1 MKITFQKQTINE
13 TDNRTESN
21 RTEKSSWGKDKTW
34 RSKKSVNVNF
44 GAVYESGQAAV
55 PMSSLEKEENNKG
68 KSLMELQQDAG
79 NANVALQQDY
89 MTLLSHTM
97 SQEDYAKACE
107 DGFDPREL
115 DQDTAVTIVDKIKAE
130 LVRSGQQI
138 AGYTDDIDMDTL
150 AAAVGSDTLARSI
163 EEQFR
168 SADLPLTQENINELK
183 SAWDMAASLKE
194 PEEGAV
200 SYLVDNGLEP
210 EIWNLYVAENSGAKV
225 QNNDVPQ
232 ELQEQMDKVIADA
245 GLTVND
251 ENRQKA
257 QWLVSADLALTT
269 DTLQQLVE
277 LDGISYP
284 VTEDTFAQAA
294 AAAIAEGK
302 SPMYANLGRQDTIYE
317 KADKMLQ
324 DWFSDAKWN
333 ATAENLAA
341 RKQLEEIRLRMTAEV
356 NVKLLQSDF
365 SIDTAPMEQLIEA
378 LRKAE
383 AEVAEKYFPGES
395 QAVTKYETY
404 TQAVQVASELPG
416 LPAGVLGPYSLEQN
430 AATETVSD
438 FHKEGAAMQK
448 AYEEAGE
455 RYETLMTAPRSD
467 LGDSIR
473 KAFSNV
479 DDILTDMSLE
489 KTSENQRAVRILAY
503 NSMEITPENIE
514 KVKEADRQVSAV
526 VDRLTPKNVL
536 QMIRDGVNPLEK
548 TFNELESYFSQNPQ
562 SYEEE
567 VEDYSRFL
575 YQLER
580 KKDVTEEE
588 RKAYI
593 GIYRMVH
600 QVEREDGAA
609 VGAVVNTGADL
620 QFSTLLTA
628 ARSRRASH
636 MDWKVS
642 EDTGLTQE
650 IHLSENNISE
660 QIRMGMAKE
669 VLTEVSDDGESRAAY
684 DREGLQQMREAGNTA
699 PEVAELLQKGEVSIS
714 ASNLLAAQALMDDPA
729 EMFGNLRRYREKY
742 RQEKEML
749 QTAGSEVP
757 AGTETSELWEQLDQ
771 QNFAEDKRAAGPDS
785 VVVFWL
791 REMYSKKKFGY
802 QTVIREYGR
811 DRERTEKLLKTVG
824 RALILLEDIRETEE
838 EYPLAVFSAEISG
851 NPHYFDQGTTAGQLL
866 VHGMCYAT
874 RTDYPENAHRWRELL
889 LSNGIVPDNISSIV
903 HIYGLRLQIDSDWHL
918 AYDAFCRRQEP
929 CAVTMENLQE
939 LTAVQPTGDKVY
951 IVENE
956 MVFSYLLK
964 HLEQKNVTLLCTS
977 GQLRSAAVKLIPFLL
992 NSGAEI
998 YYSGDIDPDGIR
1010 IADRL
1015 WRKYG
1020 DRIHVWRMS
1029 KEDYTKSLSE
1039 EEIGNISMKKLE
1051 AVENP
1056 ILRETAGEVRKK
1068 KKAGYQ
1074 ENILTDLL
1082 EDMDRK

>member
-1 MKITFQKQTINE
+1 MKITFQNQTINE
-13 TDNRTESN
+13 NDNRTESN
-21 RTEKSSWGKDKTW
+21 RTEKNSWGKDKTW

-44 GAVYESGQAAV
+44 GAVYEGGQAAV

-68 KSLMELQQDAG
+68 KALMELQQDAG

-503 NSMEITPENIE
+503 NNMEITSENIE
-514 KVKEADRQVSAV
+514 KVKEADRQVTAV

-669 VLTEVSDDGESRAAY
+669 VLTDVSYDGESRAAY
-684 DREGLQQMREAGNTA
+684 DREGLQQMREAGNTT
-699 PEVAELLQKGEVSIS
+699 PEAAELLQRGEVPIS

-742 RQEKEML
+742 RQEKEVP
-749 QTAGSEVP
+749 QTVTDTGEVP
-757 AGTETSELWEQLDQ
+757 VGTETSELWEQLDQ
-771 QNFAEDKRAAGPDS
+771 QNFAEDYRSMLQNTAEDVETMSLEQADEHLDVKQLQLVHKQLRLAESLQAKQEYFLPMYLGEQLAGVHLTLQQRAGAVGAVEIRVNAGDMELEAHLQVKGDTIDGYLVGNTPEEVTKLEKTSDIFLERIQTDTSADWKAEKLPIVSSRDMTRMAAGETKNADTIESRIDTEQLYRLAKGFLQAVADS
-785 VVVFWL
+785 
-791 REMYSKKKFGY
+791 
-802 QTVIREYGR
+802 
-811 DRERTEKLLKTVG
+811 
-824 RALILLEDIRETEE
+824 
-838 EYPLAVFSAEISG
+838 SG
-851 NPHYFDQGTTAGQLL
+851 
-866 VHGMCYAT
+866 
-874 RTDYPENAHRWRELL
+874 
-889 LSNGIVPDNISSIV
+889 
-903 HIYGLRLQIDSDWHL
+903 
-918 AYDAFCRRQEP
+918 
-929 CAVTMENLQE
+929 
-939 LTAVQPTGDKVY
+939 K
-951 IVENE
+951 
-956 MVFSYLLK
+956 
-964 HLEQKNVTLLCTS
+964 
-977 GQLRSAAVKLIPFLL
+977 
-992 NSGAEI
+992 
-998 YYSGDIDPDGIR
+998 
-1010 IADRL
+1010 
-1015 WRKYG
+1015 
-1020 DRIHVWRMS
+1020 
-1029 KEDYTKSLSE
+1029 
-1039 EEIGNISMKKLE
+1039 
-1051 AVENP
+1051 
-1056 ILRETAGEVRKK
+1056 
-1068 KKAGYQ
+1068 
-1074 ENILTDLL
+1074 
-1082 EDMDRK
+1082 

>member
-1 MKITFQKQTINE
+1 MKITFQNQKINE
-13 TDNRTESN
+13 TDNRTEGT
-21 RTEKSSWGKDKTW
+21 RTEKNTWGKDKTQ
-34 RSKKSVNVNF
+34 RSKKSENVNF
-44 GAVYESGQAAV
+44 GAVYESGQVAV
-55 PMSSLEKEENNKG
+55 PGVSLEKEESHKG

-107 DGFDPREL
+107 DGFDPKEL

-168 SADLPLTQENINELK
+168 SADIPLTQENINELK
-183 SAWDMAASLKE
+183 NAWDMAASLKE

-200 SYLVDNGLEP
+200 GYLVDNGLEP

-232 ELQEQMDKVIADA
+232 ELQEQMDKIITDA

-257 QWLVSADLALTT
+257 QWLVSAGLPLTA
-269 DTLQQLVE
+269 DTLQQLAE

-284 VTEDTFAQAA
+284 VTEDAFAQAA
-294 AAAIAEGK
+294 AVAIAEGK

-317 KADKMLQ
+317 KADRMLQ
-324 DWFSDAKWN
+324 DWFSDAKWD

-383 AEVAEKYFPGES
+383 AEVAGKYFPGES

-416 LPAGVLGPYSLEQN
+416 LPAGVLGSYSLEQN
-430 AATETVSD
+430 AAAETVAD

-455 RYETLMTAPRSD
+455 RYETLMTAPRRD

-479 DDILTDMSLE
+479 DDILTDMSLK
-489 KTSENQRAVRILAY
+489 KTPENQRGVRILAY

-548 TFNELESYFSQNPQ
+548 TFAELESYFSQNPQ

-567 VEDYSRFL
+567 AEDYSRFL
-575 YQLER
+575 YQLEQ
-580 KKDVTEEE
+580 KKDITEEE

-609 VGAVVNTGADL
+609 VGAVVNTGAEL
-620 QFSTLLTA
+620 QFSTLLAA
-628 ARSRRASH
+628 ARSRRTSH

-642 EDTGLTQE
+642 DDTGLTQE
-650 IHLSENNISE
+650 IHFSENNISE

-669 VLTEVSDDGESRAAY
+669 ILTEVSEDSEIRAAY
-684 DREGLQQMREAGNTA
+684 NQEGLQQMREAGNTI
-699 PEVAELLQKGEVSIS
+699 PEAAELLQKGEVPIS

-729 EMFGNLRRYREKY
+729 ELFGDLRRYREKY
-742 RQEKEML
+742 QQEKE
-749 QTAGSEVP
+749 AP
-757 AGTETSELWEQLDQ
+757 AGTEASELWGQLDQ
-771 QNFAEDKRAAGPDS
+771 QNFAENYRSMLQDAAEDAETMSLEQAHGHLDVKQLQLVHKQLRLAESLQEKQEYFLPMYLGEQLAGVHLTLQQGVGAAGD
-785 VVVFWL
+785 VEIRVNAGDTELEAHLQVKGDVI
-791 REMYSKKKFGY
+791 EGY
-802 QTVIREYGR
+802 LAGNTPEEVTKLEKASDIFLEWIQTDTSADWKV
-811 DRERTEKLLKTVG
+811 EKLPIVSSRDMTRMAAG
-824 RALILLEDIRETEE
+824 ETQNADTIE
-838 EYPLAVFSAEISG
+838 
-851 NPHYFDQGTTAGQLL
+851 N
-866 VHGMCYAT
+866 
-874 RTDYPENAHRWRELL
+874 RTDTEQLYRLAKGFLQA
-889 LSNGIVPDNISSIV
+889 VADSS
-903 HIYGLRLQIDSDWHL
+903 G
-918 AYDAFCRRQEP
+918 
-929 CAVTMENLQE
+929 
-939 LTAVQPTGDKVY
+939 K
-951 IVENE
+951 
-956 MVFSYLLK
+956 
-964 HLEQKNVTLLCTS
+964 
-977 GQLRSAAVKLIPFLL
+977 
-992 NSGAEI
+992 
-998 YYSGDIDPDGIR
+998 
-1010 IADRL
+1010 
-1015 WRKYG
+1015 
-1020 DRIHVWRMS
+1020 
-1029 KEDYTKSLSE
+1029 
-1039 EEIGNISMKKLE
+1039 
-1051 AVENP
+1051 
-1056 ILRETAGEVRKK
+1056 
-1068 KKAGYQ
+1068 
-1074 ENILTDLL
+1074 
-1082 EDMDRK
+1082 

>member
-1 MKITFQKQTINE
+1 MHSSFFLTIQNRRALGTVQKRTRDVKITFQNQTINDN
-13 TDNRTESN
+13 DNRTESN

-365 SIDTAPMEQLIEA
+365 SIDTAPMEQLIAA

-383 AEVAEKYFPGES
+383 AEVAGKYFPGES

-548 TFNELESYFSQNPQ
+548 TFNELESYFSQNPE
-562 SYEEE
+562 SYEKEAE
-567 VEDYSRFL
+567 HYSRFL

-600 QVEREDGAA
+600 QIEREDGAA
-609 VGAVVNTGADL
+609 VGAVVNTGAEL

-699 PEVAELLQKGEVSIS
+699 PEAAELLQRGEVPVS

-742 RQEKEML
+742 RQEKEVS
-749 QTAGSEVP
+749 QTVTDTGEVP
-757 AGTETSELWEQLDQ
+757 VGTETSELWEQLDQ
-771 QNFAEDKRAAGPDS
+771 QNFAEDYRSMLQNTAEDVETMSLEQADEHLDVKQLQLVHKQLRLAESLQAKQEYFLPMYLGEQLAGVHLTLQQRAGAVGAVEIRVNAGDMELEAHLQ
-785 VVVFWL
+785 V
-791 REMYSKKKFGY
+791 KGDIIDGY
-802 QTVIREYGR
+802 LVGNTPEEVTKLEKTSDIFLERIQT
-811 DRERTEKLLKTVG
+811 DTSADWKAEKLPIVSS
-824 RALILLEDIRETEE
+824 RD
-838 EYPLAVFSAEISG
+838 
-851 NPHYFDQGTTAGQLL
+851 
-866 VHGMCYAT
+866 MT
-874 RTDYPENAHRWRELL
+874 R
-889 LSNGIVPDNISSIV
+889 
-903 HIYGLRLQIDSDWHL
+903 
-918 AYDAFCRRQEP
+918 
-929 CAVTMENLQE
+929 
-939 LTAVQPTGDKVY
+939 
-951 IVENE
+951 
-956 MVFSYLLK
+956 MV
-964 HLEQKNVTLLCTS
+964 
-977 GQLRSAAVKLIPFLL
+977 
-992 NSGAEI
+992 
-998 YYSGDIDPDGIR
+998 
-1010 IADRL
+1010 
-1015 WRKYG
+1015 
-1020 DRIHVWRMS
+1020 
-1029 KEDYTKSLSE
+1029 
-1039 EEIGNISMKKLE
+1039 
-1051 AVENP
+1051 
-1056 ILRETAGEVRKK
+1056 AGETKNADTIESRIDTEQLYRLAKGFLQAVADSSGK
-1068 KKAGYQ
+1068 
-1074 ENILTDLL
+1074 
-1082 EDMDRK
+1082 

>member
-1 MKITFQKQTINE
+1 VKITFQNQTINE
-13 TDNRTESN
+13 NDNRTESN
-21 RTEKSSWGKDKTW
+21 RTEKNNWGKDKTW

-365 SIDTAPMEQLIEA
+365 SIDTAPMEQLIAA

-383 AEVAEKYFPGES
+383 AEVAGKYFPGES

-548 TFNELESYFSQNPQ
+548 TFDELGSYFSQNPE

-593 GIYRMVH
+593 GIYRMVY

-609 VGAVVNTGADL
+609 VGAVVNTGAEL

-742 RQEKEML
+742 RQEKEVP
-749 QTAGSEVP
+749 QTVTGTGEVP
-757 AGTETSELWEQLDQ
+757 VGTETSELWEQLDQ
-771 QNFAEDKRAAGPDS
+771 QNFAEDYRSMLQNTAEDVETISLEQADEHLDVKQLQLVHKQLRLAESLQAKQEYFLPMFLGEQLAGVHLILQQRAGAVGAVEIRVNAGDMELEAHLQVKGDTIDGYLVGNTPEEVTKLEKTSDIFLERIQTDTSADWKAEKLPIVSSRDMTRMAAGETKNADTIESRIDTEQLYRLAKGFLQAVADS
-785 VVVFWL
+785 
-791 REMYSKKKFGY
+791 
-802 QTVIREYGR
+802 
-811 DRERTEKLLKTVG
+811 
-824 RALILLEDIRETEE
+824 
-838 EYPLAVFSAEISG
+838 SG
-851 NPHYFDQGTTAGQLL
+851 
-866 VHGMCYAT
+866 
-874 RTDYPENAHRWRELL
+874 
-889 LSNGIVPDNISSIV
+889 
-903 HIYGLRLQIDSDWHL
+903 
-918 AYDAFCRRQEP
+918 
-929 CAVTMENLQE
+929 
-939 LTAVQPTGDKVY
+939 K
-951 IVENE
+951 
-956 MVFSYLLK
+956 
-964 HLEQKNVTLLCTS
+964 
-977 GQLRSAAVKLIPFLL
+977 
-992 NSGAEI
+992 
-998 YYSGDIDPDGIR
+998 
-1010 IADRL
+1010 
-1015 WRKYG
+1015 
-1020 DRIHVWRMS
+1020 
-1029 KEDYTKSLSE
+1029 
-1039 EEIGNISMKKLE
+1039 
-1051 AVENP
+1051 
-1056 ILRETAGEVRKK
+1056 
-1068 KKAGYQ
+1068 
-1074 ENILTDLL
+1074 
-1082 EDMDRK
+1082 

>member
-1 MKITFQKQTINE
+1 MKITFQNQTINE
-13 TDNRTESN
+13 NDNRTESN
-21 RTEKSSWGKDKTW
+21 RTEKNNWGKDKTW

-183 SAWDMAASLKE
+183 NAWDMAASLKE

-302 SPMYANLGRQDTIYE
+302 SPMYAKLGRQDTIYE

-365 SIDTAPMEQLIEA
+365 SIDTAPMEQLIAA

-383 AEVAEKYFPGES
+383 AEVAGKYFPGES

-548 TFNELESYFSQNPQ
+548 TFDELGSYFSQNPE

-593 GIYRMVH
+593 GIYRMVY

-609 VGAVVNTGADL
+609 VGAVVNTGAEL

-742 RQEKEML
+742 RQEKEVS
-749 QTAGSEVP
+749 QTVTDTGEVP
-757 AGTETSELWEQLDQ
+757 VGTETSELWEQLDQ
-771 QNFAEDKRAAGPDS
+771 QNFAEDYRSMLQNTAEDVETMSLEQADEHLDVKQLQLVHKQLRLAESLQAKQEYFLPMYLGEQLAGVHLTLQQRAGAVGAVEIRVNAGDMELEAHLQVKGDIIDGYLVGNTPEEVTKLEKTSDIFLERIQTDTSADWKAEKLPIVSSRDMTRMAAGETKNADTIESRIDTEQLYRLAKGFLQAVADS
-785 VVVFWL
+785 
-791 REMYSKKKFGY
+791 
-802 QTVIREYGR
+802 
-811 DRERTEKLLKTVG
+811 
-824 RALILLEDIRETEE
+824 
-838 EYPLAVFSAEISG
+838 SG
-851 NPHYFDQGTTAGQLL
+851 
-866 VHGMCYAT
+866 
-874 RTDYPENAHRWRELL
+874 
-889 LSNGIVPDNISSIV
+889 
-903 HIYGLRLQIDSDWHL
+903 
-918 AYDAFCRRQEP
+918 
-929 CAVTMENLQE
+929 
-939 LTAVQPTGDKVY
+939 K
-951 IVENE
+951 
-956 MVFSYLLK
+956 
-964 HLEQKNVTLLCTS
+964 
-977 GQLRSAAVKLIPFLL
+977 
-992 NSGAEI
+992 
-998 YYSGDIDPDGIR
+998 
-1010 IADRL
+1010 
-1015 WRKYG
+1015 
-1020 DRIHVWRMS
+1020 
-1029 KEDYTKSLSE
+1029 
-1039 EEIGNISMKKLE
+1039 
-1051 AVENP
+1051 
-1056 ILRETAGEVRKK
+1056 
-1068 KKAGYQ
+1068 
-1074 ENILTDLL
+1074 
-1082 EDMDRK
+1082 

>member
-1 MKITFQKQTINE
+1 MKITFQNQTINE
-13 TDNRTESN
+13 NDNRTESN
-21 RTEKSSWGKDKTW
+21 RTEKNSWGKDKTW
-34 RSKKSVNVNF
+34 RSKKNVNVNF

-55 PMSSLEKEENNKG
+55 SMPSLEKEENNKG

-89 MTLLSHTM
+89 MTLMSHTM

-183 SAWDMAASLKE
+183 SAWDMAASLRE

-245 GLTVND
+245 GLMVND

-257 QWLVSADLALTT
+257 QWLVSAGLPLTT

-324 DWFSDAKWN
+324 DWFSDAKWD

-383 AEVAEKYFPGES
+383 AEVAGKYFPGES
-395 QAVTKYETY
+395 QAVTKYEAY

-416 LPAGVLGPYSLEQN
+416 LPAGVLGSYSLEQN

-503 NSMEITPENIE
+503 NNMEITLENIE

-593 GIYRMVH
+593 GIYRMVY

-609 VGAVVNTGADL
+609 VGAVVNTGAEL

-628 ARSRRASH
+628 ARSRRVSH

-699 PEVAELLQKGEVSIS
+699 PEAAELLQKGEVSIS

-742 RQEKEML
+742 RQEKEVP
-749 QTAGSEVP
+749 QTVTGTGEVP

-771 QNFAEDKRAAGPDS
+771 QNFAEDYRTMLQNTAEDVETMSLEQADEHLDVKQLQLVYKQLRLAESLQAKQEYFLPMYLGEQLAGVHLILQQRAGTAGAVEIRVNVGDMELEAHLQVKGDTIDGYLVGNTPEEVTKLEKTSDIFLERIQTDTSADWKAEKLPIVSSRDMTRMAAGETKNADTIESRIDTEQLYRLAKGFLQAVADS
-785 VVVFWL
+785 
-791 REMYSKKKFGY
+791 
-802 QTVIREYGR
+802 
-811 DRERTEKLLKTVG
+811 
-824 RALILLEDIRETEE
+824 
-838 EYPLAVFSAEISG
+838 SG
-851 NPHYFDQGTTAGQLL
+851 
-866 VHGMCYAT
+866 
-874 RTDYPENAHRWRELL
+874 
-889 LSNGIVPDNISSIV
+889 
-903 HIYGLRLQIDSDWHL
+903 
-918 AYDAFCRRQEP
+918 
-929 CAVTMENLQE
+929 
-939 LTAVQPTGDKVY
+939 K
-951 IVENE
+951 
-956 MVFSYLLK
+956 
-964 HLEQKNVTLLCTS
+964 
-977 GQLRSAAVKLIPFLL
+977 
-992 NSGAEI
+992 
-998 YYSGDIDPDGIR
+998 
-1010 IADRL
+1010 
-1015 WRKYG
+1015 
-1020 DRIHVWRMS
+1020 
-1029 KEDYTKSLSE
+1029 
-1039 EEIGNISMKKLE
+1039 
-1051 AVENP
+1051 
-1056 ILRETAGEVRKK
+1056 
-1068 KKAGYQ
+1068 
-1074 ENILTDLL
+1074 
-1082 EDMDRK
+1082 

>member
-1 MKITFQKQTINE
+1 MANVKITFQNQTVNE
-13 TDNRTESN
+13 ADNRTEST
-21 RTEKSSWGKDKTW
+21 RTEKNTWGKDKTQ
-34 RSKKSVNVNF
+34 RNKKSGNVNTF
-44 GAVYESGQAAV
+44 GAVYESGQTAV
-55 PMSSLEKEENNKG
+55 PMATMGNEENNKG
-68 KSLMELQQDAG
+68 KSLIELQQDAQ
-79 NANVALQQDY
+79 NSNVALQQDY

-107 DGFDPREL
+107 DGFDLKEL

-150 AAAVGSDTLARSI
+150 AAAVESDTLARSI

-168 SADLPLTQENINELK
+168 SADIPLTQDNINELK
-183 SAWDMAASLKE
+183 KAWDMASSLNA

-200 SYLVDNGLEP
+200 GYLVDNELEP

-257 QWLVSADLALTT
+257 QWLVSAGLPLTA
-269 DTLQQLVE
+269 DTLQQLAE
-277 LDGISYP
+277 LDSISYP
-284 VTEDTFAQAA
+284 VTEDAFAQAA

-302 SPMYANLGRQDTIYE
+302 SPIYANLGRQDTIYE

-324 DWFSDAKWN
+324 DWFSDAKWD

-383 AEVAEKYFPGES
+383 AEVAGKYFPGES

-404 TQAVQVASELPG
+404 TQAVQVTNELPG
-416 LPAGVLGPYSLEQN
+416 LPVGVLGPYSLEQN
-430 AATETVSD
+430 AATETVAD

-489 KTSENQRAVRILAY
+489 KTPENQRAVRILAY

-548 TFNELESYFSQNPQ
+548 TFGELETYFSQNPQ

-567 VEDYSRFL
+567 AEDYSRFL
-575 YQLER
+575 YQLEQ
-580 KKDVTEEE
+580 KKDITEEE

-609 VGAVVNTGADL
+609 VGAVVNTGAEL
-620 QFSTLLTA
+620 QFSTLLAA
-628 ARSRRASH
+628 ARSRRTSH

-642 EDTGLTQE
+642 DDTGLTQE
-650 IHLSENNISE
+650 IHFSENNISE

-669 VLTEVSDDGESRAAY
+669 ILTEVSEDSESRTAY
-684 DREGLQQMREAGNTA
+684 DQEGLQQMREAGNTA
-699 PEVAELLQKGEVSIS
+699 PEAAELLQKGEVPVS
-714 ASNLLAAQALMDDPA
+714 ASNLLAAQALLEDPA
-729 EMFGNLRRYREKY
+729 ELFGDLQRYRAKY
-742 RQEKEML
+742 SREKETS
-749 QTAGSEVP
+749 QTANGEKP
-757 AGTETSELWEQLDQ
+757 AGTEVSELWEQLDQ
-771 QNFAEDKRAAGPDS
+771 PNFAEGYRSMLQDAAEDTETMSLEQADEHLDVKQLQLVHKQLRLAGSLQDKQEYFLPMYLGEQLAGVHLTLQQGSGDTGVVEIRVNAGDEELEAHLQVKGDAVEGYLVGNTPEEVTKLQKASDIFLEWIQTDTSADWKAEKLSIVSSRDMTRMAAG
-785 VVVFWL
+785 
-791 REMYSKKKFGY
+791 
-802 QTVIREYGR
+802 
-811 DRERTEKLLKTVG
+811 
-824 RALILLEDIRETEE
+824 ETQNADTIE
-838 EYPLAVFSAEISG
+838 S
-851 NPHYFDQGTTAGQLL
+851 
-866 VHGMCYAT
+866 
-874 RTDYPENAHRWRELL
+874 RTDTEQLYRLAKGFLQA
-889 LSNGIVPDNISSIV
+889 VADSS
-903 HIYGLRLQIDSDWHL
+903 G
-918 AYDAFCRRQEP
+918 
-929 CAVTMENLQE
+929 
-939 LTAVQPTGDKVY
+939 K
-951 IVENE
+951 
-956 MVFSYLLK
+956 
-964 HLEQKNVTLLCTS
+964 
-977 GQLRSAAVKLIPFLL
+977 
-992 NSGAEI
+992 
-998 YYSGDIDPDGIR
+998 
-1010 IADRL
+1010 
-1015 WRKYG
+1015 
-1020 DRIHVWRMS
+1020 
-1029 KEDYTKSLSE
+1029 
-1039 EEIGNISMKKLE
+1039 
-1051 AVENP
+1051 
-1056 ILRETAGEVRKK
+1056 
-1068 KKAGYQ
+1068 
-1074 ENILTDLL
+1074 
-1082 EDMDRK
+1082 

>member
-1 MKITFQKQTINE
+1 MHSSFFLTIQNRRALGTVQKRTRDVKITFQNQTINE
-13 TDNRTESN
+13 NDNRTESN
-21 RTEKSSWGKDKTW
+21 RPEKNSWGKDKTW

-183 SAWDMAASLKE
+183 NAWDMAASLRE

-200 SYLVDNGLEP
+200 SYLVDNRLEP
-210 EIWNLYVAENSGAKV
+210 EIWNLYVAANSGAKV

-302 SPMYANLGRQDTIYE
+302 SPMYANLGRQVTIYE

-324 DWFSDAKWN
+324 DWFSDAKWD

-383 AEVAEKYFPGES
+383 AEVAGKYFPGES
-395 QAVTKYETY
+395 QAVTKYEAY

-489 KTSENQRAVRILAY
+489 KTSENQRAVRTLAY

-548 TFNELESYFSQNPQ
+548 TFDELESYFSQNPE

-609 VGAVVNTGADL
+609 VGAVVNTGAEL

-660 QIRMGMAKE
+660 QIRMGVAKE

-684 DREGLQQMREAGNTA
+684 DREGLQQMREAGNTT
-699 PEVAELLQKGEVSIS
+699 PEAAELLQRGEVPIS

-742 RQEKEML
+742 WQEKEVS
-749 QTAGSEVP
+749 QTVTDTGEVP
-757 AGTETSELWEQLDQ
+757 VGTETSELWEQLDQ
-771 QNFAEDKRAAGPDS
+771 QNFAEDYRSMLQNTAEDVETMSLEQADEHLDVKQLQLVHKQLCLAESLQAKQEYFLPMYLGEQLAGVHLTLQQRAGAVGAVEIRVNAGDMELEAHLQVKGDTIDGYLVGNTPEEVTKLEKTSDIFLERIQTDTSADWKAEKLPIVSSRDMTRMAAGETKNADTIESRIDTEQLYRLAKGFLQAVADS
-785 VVVFWL
+785 
-791 REMYSKKKFGY
+791 
-802 QTVIREYGR
+802 
-811 DRERTEKLLKTVG
+811 
-824 RALILLEDIRETEE
+824 
-838 EYPLAVFSAEISG
+838 SG
-851 NPHYFDQGTTAGQLL
+851 
-866 VHGMCYAT
+866 
-874 RTDYPENAHRWRELL
+874 
-889 LSNGIVPDNISSIV
+889 
-903 HIYGLRLQIDSDWHL
+903 
-918 AYDAFCRRQEP
+918 
-929 CAVTMENLQE
+929 
-939 LTAVQPTGDKVY
+939 K
-951 IVENE
+951 
-956 MVFSYLLK
+956 
-964 HLEQKNVTLLCTS
+964 
-977 GQLRSAAVKLIPFLL
+977 
-992 NSGAEI
+992 
-998 YYSGDIDPDGIR
+998 
-1010 IADRL
+1010 
-1015 WRKYG
+1015 
-1020 DRIHVWRMS
+1020 
-1029 KEDYTKSLSE
+1029 
-1039 EEIGNISMKKLE
+1039 
-1051 AVENP
+1051 
-1056 ILRETAGEVRKK
+1056 
-1068 KKAGYQ
+1068 
-1074 ENILTDLL
+1074 
-1082 EDMDRK
+1082 

>member
-1 MKITFQKQTINE
+1 MKITFQNQTINE
-13 TDNRTESN
+13 NDNRTESN
-21 RTEKSSWGKDKTW
+21 RTEKNNWGKDKTW

-183 SAWDMAASLKE
+183 NAWDMAASLKE

-365 SIDTAPMEQLIEA
+365 SIDTAPMEQLIAA

-383 AEVAEKYFPGES
+383 AEVAGKYFPGES
-395 QAVTKYETY
+395 QAVMKYETY

-455 RYETLMTAPRSD
+455 RYETLLTAPRSD

-479 DDILTDMSLE
+479 DDILTDVSLE

-548 TFNELESYFSQNPQ
+548 TFDELESYFSQNPE

-609 VGAVVNTGADL
+609 VGAVVNTGAEL

-699 PEVAELLQKGEVSIS
+699 PEAAELLQRGEVPVS

-742 RQEKEML
+742 RQEKEVS
-749 QTAGSEVP
+749 QTVTDTGEVP
-757 AGTETSELWEQLDQ
+757 VGTETSELWEQLDQ
-771 QNFAEDKRAAGPDS
+771 QNFAEDYRSMLQNTAEDVETMSLEQADEHLDVKQLQLVHKQLRLAESLQAKQEYFLPMYLGEQLAGVHLTLQQRAGAVGAVEIRVNAGDMELEAHLQ
-785 VVVFWL
+785 V
-791 REMYSKKKFGY
+791 KGDIIDGY
-802 QTVIREYGR
+802 LVGNTPEEVTKLEKTSDIFLERIQT
-811 DRERTEKLLKTVG
+811 DTSADWKAEKLPIVSS
-824 RALILLEDIRETEE
+824 RD
-838 EYPLAVFSAEISG
+838 
-851 NPHYFDQGTTAGQLL
+851 
-866 VHGMCYAT
+866 MT
-874 RTDYPENAHRWRELL
+874 R
-889 LSNGIVPDNISSIV
+889 
-903 HIYGLRLQIDSDWHL
+903 
-918 AYDAFCRRQEP
+918 
-929 CAVTMENLQE
+929 
-939 LTAVQPTGDKVY
+939 
-951 IVENE
+951 
-956 MVFSYLLK
+956 MV
-964 HLEQKNVTLLCTS
+964 
-977 GQLRSAAVKLIPFLL
+977 
-992 NSGAEI
+992 
-998 YYSGDIDPDGIR
+998 
-1010 IADRL
+1010 
-1015 WRKYG
+1015 
-1020 DRIHVWRMS
+1020 
-1029 KEDYTKSLSE
+1029 
-1039 EEIGNISMKKLE
+1039 
-1051 AVENP
+1051 
-1056 ILRETAGEVRKK
+1056 AGETKNADTIESRIDTEQLYRLAKGFLQAVADSSGK
-1068 KKAGYQ
+1068 
-1074 ENILTDLL
+1074 
-1082 EDMDRK
+1082 

>member
-1 MKITFQKQTINE
+1 MKITFQNQTINE
-13 TDNRTESN
+13 NDNRTESN
-21 RTEKSSWGKDKTW
+21 RTEKNNWGKDKTW

-365 SIDTAPMEQLIEA
+365 SIDTAPMEQLIAA

-383 AEVAEKYFPGES
+383 AEVAGKYFPGES

-548 TFNELESYFSQNPQ
+548 TFDELESYFSQNPE

-628 ARSRRASH
+628 ARSRRTSH

-669 VLTEVSDDGESRAAY
+669 VLTDVSYDGESRAAY
-684 DREGLQQMREAGNTA
+684 DREGLQQMREAGNTT
-699 PEVAELLQKGEVSIS
+699 PEAAELLQRGEVPIS

-742 RQEKEML
+742 RQEKEVP
-749 QTAGSEVP
+749 QTVTDTGEVP
-757 AGTETSELWEQLDQ
+757 VGTETSELWEQLDQ
-771 QNFAEDKRAAGPDS
+771 QNFAEDYRSMLQNTAEDVETMSLEQADEHLDVKQLQLVHKQLRLAESLQAKQEYFLPMFLGEQLAGVHLTLQQRAGAVGAVEIRVNAGDMELEAHLQVKGDTIDGYLVGNTPEEVTKLEKTSDIFLERIQTDTSADWKAEKLPIVSSRDMTRMAAGETKNADTIESRIDTEQLYRLAKGFLQAVADS
-785 VVVFWL
+785 
-791 REMYSKKKFGY
+791 
-802 QTVIREYGR
+802 
-811 DRERTEKLLKTVG
+811 
-824 RALILLEDIRETEE
+824 
-838 EYPLAVFSAEISG
+838 SG
-851 NPHYFDQGTTAGQLL
+851 
-866 VHGMCYAT
+866 
-874 RTDYPENAHRWRELL
+874 
-889 LSNGIVPDNISSIV
+889 
-903 HIYGLRLQIDSDWHL
+903 
-918 AYDAFCRRQEP
+918 
-929 CAVTMENLQE
+929 
-939 LTAVQPTGDKVY
+939 K
-951 IVENE
+951 
-956 MVFSYLLK
+956 
-964 HLEQKNVTLLCTS
+964 
-977 GQLRSAAVKLIPFLL
+977 
-992 NSGAEI
+992 
-998 YYSGDIDPDGIR
+998 
-1010 IADRL
+1010 
-1015 WRKYG
+1015 
-1020 DRIHVWRMS
+1020 
-1029 KEDYTKSLSE
+1029 
-1039 EEIGNISMKKLE
+1039 
-1051 AVENP
+1051 
-1056 ILRETAGEVRKK
+1056 
-1068 KKAGYQ
+1068 
-1074 ENILTDLL
+1074 
-1082 EDMDRK
+1082 

>member
-34 RSKKSVNVNF
+34 RSKKNVNVNF
-44 GAVYESGQAAV
+44 GAVYESGQPAV
-55 PMSSLEKEENNKG
+55 SMPSLEKEENNKG

-79 NANVALQQDY
+79 SANVALQQDY

-97 SQEDYAKACE
+97 SHEDYAKACE

-183 SAWDMAASLKE
+183 SAWDMAASLRE
-194 PEEGAV
+194 PEEGTV

-324 DWFSDAKWN
+324 DWFSDAKWD

-383 AEVAEKYFPGES
+383 AEVAGKYFPGES
-395 QAVTKYETY
+395 QAVTKYEAY

-416 LPAGVLGPYSLEQN
+416 LPAGVLGSYSLEQN

-609 VGAVVNTGADL
+609 VGAVVNTGAEL

-699 PEVAELLQKGEVSIS
+699 PEAAELLQKGEVSIS

-742 RQEKEML
+742 RQEKEVP
-749 QTAGSEVP
+749 QTVTGTGEVP
-757 AGTETSELWEQLDQ
+757 AGLETSELWEQLDQ
-771 QNFAEDKRAAGPDS
+771 QNFAEDYRSMIQNTAEDVETMSLEQADEHLDVKQLQLVHKQLRLAESLQAKQEYFLPMFLGEQLAGVHLTLQQRAGTAGAVEIRVNAGDMELEAHLQVKGDTIEGYLVGNTPEEVTKLEKTSDIFLERIQTDTSADWKAEKLPIVSSRDMTRMAAGETKNADTIESRIDTEQLYRLAKGFLQAVADS
-785 VVVFWL
+785 
-791 REMYSKKKFGY
+791 
-802 QTVIREYGR
+802 
-811 DRERTEKLLKTVG
+811 
-824 RALILLEDIRETEE
+824 
-838 EYPLAVFSAEISG
+838 SG
-851 NPHYFDQGTTAGQLL
+851 
-866 VHGMCYAT
+866 
-874 RTDYPENAHRWRELL
+874 
-889 LSNGIVPDNISSIV
+889 
-903 HIYGLRLQIDSDWHL
+903 
-918 AYDAFCRRQEP
+918 
-929 CAVTMENLQE
+929 
-939 LTAVQPTGDKVY
+939 K
-951 IVENE
+951 
-956 MVFSYLLK
+956 
-964 HLEQKNVTLLCTS
+964 
-977 GQLRSAAVKLIPFLL
+977 
-992 NSGAEI
+992 
-998 YYSGDIDPDGIR
+998 
-1010 IADRL
+1010 
-1015 WRKYG
+1015 
-1020 DRIHVWRMS
+1020 
-1029 KEDYTKSLSE
+1029 
-1039 EEIGNISMKKLE
+1039 
-1051 AVENP
+1051 
-1056 ILRETAGEVRKK
+1056 
-1068 KKAGYQ
+1068 
-1074 ENILTDLL
+1074 
-1082 EDMDRK
+1082 

>member
-1 MKITFQKQTINE
+1 VKITFQNQTINE
-13 TDNRTESN
+13 NDNRTESN
-21 RTEKSSWGKDKTW
+21 RTEKNSWGKDKTW

-68 KSLMELQQDAG
+68 KSLIELQQDAG

-115 DQDTAVTIVDKIKAE
+115 DQNTAVTIVDKIKAE

-183 SAWDMAASLKE
+183 SAWDMADSLKE

-269 DTLQQLVE
+269 DTQQQLVE

-383 AEVAEKYFPGES
+383 AEVAGKYFPGES
-395 QAVTKYETY
+395 QAVMKYETY

-479 DDILTDMSLE
+479 DDILTGMSLE

-593 GIYRMVH
+593 GIYRMVY

-609 VGAVVNTGADL
+609 VGAVVNTGAEL

-628 ARSRRASH
+628 ARSRRVSH

-669 VLTEVSDDGESRAAY
+669 VLTEVSEMAKAEQRMTGKDCSRCVR
-684 DREGLQQMREAGNTA
+684 REIRHRKPQNYCKKEKF
-699 PEVAELLQKGEVSIS
+699 PS
-714 ASNLLAAQALMDDPA
+714 ARRIFWRSRHLWMIRRRCLAICAD
-729 EMFGNLRRYREKY
+729 
-742 RQEKEML
+742 
-749 QTAGSEVP
+749 
-757 AGTETSELWEQLDQ
+757 
-771 QNFAEDKRAAGPDS
+771 
-785 VVVFWL
+785 
-791 REMYSKKKFGY
+791 
-802 QTVIREYGR
+802 
-811 DRERTEKLLKTVG
+811 TEK
-824 RALILLEDIRETEE
+824 
-838 EYPLAVFSAEISG
+838 
-851 NPHYFDQGTTAGQLL
+851 
-866 VHGMCYAT
+866 
-874 RTDYPENAHRWRELL
+874 
-889 LSNGIVPDNISSIV
+889 SI
-903 HIYGLRLQIDSDWHL
+903 G
-918 AYDAFCRRQEP
+918 
-929 CAVTMENLQE
+929 
-939 LTAVQPTGDKVY
+939 
-951 IVENE
+951 
-956 MVFSYLLK
+956 
-964 HLEQKNVTLLCTS
+964 
-977 GQLRSAAVKLIPFLL
+977 
-992 NSGAEI
+992 
-998 YYSGDIDPDGIR
+998 
-1010 IADRL
+1010 
-1015 WRKYG
+1015 
-1020 DRIHVWRMS
+1020 
-1029 KEDYTKSLSE
+1029 
-1039 EEIGNISMKKLE
+1039 
-1051 AVENP
+1051 
-1056 ILRETAGEVRKK
+1056 RKK
-1068 KKAGYQ
+1068 KCCRQQAAKCLPGQ
-1074 ENILTDLL
+1074 KLPNCGNSWISRILQRIIGPCFRIRQK
-1082 EDMDRK
+1082 MWRP

>member
-1 MKITFQKQTINE
+1 MINVKITFQNQTVNE
-13 TDNRTESN
+13 ADNRTEST
-21 RTEKSSWGKDKTW
+21 RTEKNTWGKDKTQ
-34 RSKKSVNVNF
+34 RNKKSGNVNTF
-44 GAVYESGQAAV
+44 GAVYESGQTAV
-55 PMSSLEKEENNKG
+55 PMATMGNEENNKG
-68 KSLMELQQDAG
+68 KSLIELQQDAE
-79 NANVALQQDY
+79 NSNVALQQDY

-107 DGFDPREL
+107 DGFDPKEL

-168 SADLPLTQENINELK
+168 SADIPLTQDNINELK
-183 SAWDMAASLKE
+183 NAWDMASSLNA

-200 SYLVDNGLEP
+200 GYLVDNGLEP

-257 QWLVSADLALTT
+257 QWLVSAGLPLTA
-269 DTLQQLVE
+269 DTLQQLAE
-277 LDGISYP
+277 LDTISYP
-284 VTEDTFAQAA
+284 VTEDAFAQAA

-324 DWFSDAKWN
+324 DWFSDAKWD

-383 AEVAEKYFPGES
+383 AEVAGKYFPGES
-395 QAVTKYETY
+395 QAVAKYETY
-404 TQAVQVASELPG
+404 TQAVQVADELPG

-430 AATETVSD
+430 TASETVAD
-438 FHKEGAAMQK
+438 FHKEGTAMQK

-489 KTSENQRAVRILAY
+489 KTPENQRAVRILAY

-548 TFNELESYFSQNPQ
+548 TFDELEAYFSQNPQ
-562 SYEEE
+562 NYEEE
-567 VEDYSRFL
+567 AEDYSRFL
-575 YQLER
+575 YQLEQ
-580 KKDVTEEE
+580 KKDITEEE

-609 VGAVVNTGADL
+609 VGAVVNTGAEL
-620 QFSTLLTA
+620 QFSTLLAA
-628 ARSRRASH
+628 ARSRRTSH

-642 EDTGLTQE
+642 DDTGLTQE
-650 IHLSENNISE
+650 IHFSENNISE

-669 VLTEVSDDGESRAAY
+669 ILTYVSEDSESRVAY
-684 DREGLQQMREAGNTA
+684 AQEGLQQMREAGNTA
-699 PEVAELLQKGEVSIS
+699 PEAAELLQKGEVPVS
-714 ASNLLAAQALMDDPA
+714 ASNLLAAQALLEDPA
-729 EMFGNLRRYREKY
+729 ELFGDLRRYREKY
-742 RQEKEML
+742 DQNGQNNQNDQKKEVSEDTAKLWKELDQPDFTEEYSTML
-749 QTAGSEVP
+749 QEALQDTETMSLEQADEHLDVKQLQLVHKHLRLAGSLQDKQEYFLP
-757 AGTETSELWEQLDQ
+757 MYLGEQLAGVHLTLQ
-771 QNFAEDKRAAGPDS
+771 QGSGDTGVVEIRVNAGDEELEAHLQVKGDTVEGYLVGNTPEEVTKLQKASDIFLEWIQTDTSADWKAEKLSIVSSRDMTRMAAGETQNADTIESRIDTEQLYRLAKGFLQAVADS
-785 VVVFWL
+785 
-791 REMYSKKKFGY
+791 
-802 QTVIREYGR
+802 
-811 DRERTEKLLKTVG
+811 
-824 RALILLEDIRETEE
+824 
-838 EYPLAVFSAEISG
+838 SG
-851 NPHYFDQGTTAGQLL
+851 
-866 VHGMCYAT
+866 
-874 RTDYPENAHRWRELL
+874 
-889 LSNGIVPDNISSIV
+889 
-903 HIYGLRLQIDSDWHL
+903 
-918 AYDAFCRRQEP
+918 
-929 CAVTMENLQE
+929 
-939 LTAVQPTGDKVY
+939 K
-951 IVENE
+951 
-956 MVFSYLLK
+956 
-964 HLEQKNVTLLCTS
+964 
-977 GQLRSAAVKLIPFLL
+977 
-992 NSGAEI
+992 
-998 YYSGDIDPDGIR
+998 
-1010 IADRL
+1010 
-1015 WRKYG
+1015 
-1020 DRIHVWRMS
+1020 
-1029 KEDYTKSLSE
+1029 
-1039 EEIGNISMKKLE
+1039 
-1051 AVENP
+1051 
-1056 ILRETAGEVRKK
+1056 
-1068 KKAGYQ
+1068 
-1074 ENILTDLL
+1074 
-1082 EDMDRK
+1082 